1 MAQLSAQ
8 PGEGLSDALAFLD
21 LRRMDTVGVAN
32 LIGAEALRLFG
43 GAEAVIWVYRP
54 DLGRLF
60 CERSGSEPASVAVTE
75 ADCNLLEFGGV
86 AWEPGCGDVRA
97 RLIEASFG
105 LVAQQRNGIV
115 LGVALTQDDALRGV
129 LLIADADPPAGEIR
143 QELLSGFARQVAV
156 LLRNHA
162 QLQRAESNEG
172 QLQALFETAGELSS
186 NLDLE
191 TVLTAIVERV
201 QVVARVPVTYIMLVD
216 EEAEQVAMRVT
227 LGTEHPD
234 FPSLRL
240 KLGGGLGGRVAARR
254 RPFYT
259 SDYLD
264 DDRFEHDPE
273 VDAVVRHE
281 GLRSILGAPMSVSQR
296 FVGVLFVAD
305 RAARVFSEAE
315 VGLVTSL
322 ASHAATAIR
331 NADLYEH
338 ARSALADLA
347 HSNAVVQAQNM
358 RLQRAEALHARLSSA
373 VLEGKGLQ
381 DIVDLT
387 ASMTGG
393 QLLAFDRHH
402 QLVARAGEPG
412 DEFGRRLIAAGAAD
426 VAKDLPQLPR
436 LLAGGDGLT
445 VCLQPS
451 GPSRRHTW
459 LVAPIVAGAVP
470 LGSVWLSLSSA
481 EVADARPLFDQAT
494 RVVALELLKERAVAE
509 VHRRLGRELLD
520 DLLAGHARVDD
531 GMAKRAAE
539 MGVDLDQPHR
549 LVRIDLV
556 APRSPDA
563 AADSGHAPDALV
575 AVLRRQPWCRF
586 AARYSQAVVAVVD
599 RETPELAEHV
609 RATLS
614 RVADA
619 RERRLKAAIT
629 PPCSRVEDYRKFFMA
644 AGRVLALLR
653 GNSSASV
660 VDLGDAWVL
669 SLIFGGDDGSEM
681 AGFVE
686 AQLDS
691 LIRHDEQHGLGLV
704 ETLDAYLQA
713 DLSPTRTAA
722 ALHVHVNTVYYRLQ
736 RLREL
741 LGERFTEPRRALD
754 LRIALLAHQM
764 LSQ

>member
-1 MAQLSAQ
+1 MARLTAQ
-8 PGEGLSDALAFLD
+8 PGEGLSDTLAFLE
-21 LRRMDTVGVAN
+21 LRRMDTVELAG
-32 LIGAEALRLFG
+32 LISAEALRLFG
-43 GAEAVIWVYRP
+43 GEEAVIWVYRP

-60 CERSGSEPASVAVTE
+60 CERSGSEPASVAVAE
-75 ADCNLLEFGGV
+75 ADIDLLELGGV
-86 AWEPGCGDVRA
+86 SWEPGGADVRA

-105 LVAQQRNGIV
+105 LVAQRRDGNV
-115 LGVALTQDDALRGV
+115 LGVALNRDDALQGV
-129 LLIADADPPAGEIR
+129 LLIAGGASPVEEIR
-143 QELLSGFARQVAV
+143 EEPLAGFARQVAV
-156 LLRNHA
+156 LLSNHA

-201 QVVARVPVTYIMLVD
+201 QVVVNAPVSYIMLVD
-216 EEAEQVAMRVT
+216 EDPEQIAMRVT
-227 LGTEHPD
+227 LGTRHPA
-234 FPSLRL
+234 FAGLRL
-240 KLGGGLGGRVAARR
+240 KLGGGLGGRVAANR

-259 SDYLD
+259 SGYLD

-273 VDAVVRHE
+273 VDAVVRDE
-281 GLRSILGAPMSVSQR
+281 GVRSILGAPMSVSQR

-305 RAARVFSEAE
+305 RALRVFSEAE

-331 NADLYEH
+331 NADLYDR

-347 HSNAVVQAQNM
+347 HSNAVVQEQNN
-358 RLQRAEALHARLSSA
+358 RLRRAEALHARLSSA
-373 VLEGKGLQ
+373 VLEGQGMK
-381 DIVDLT
+381 DMVDLT
-387 ASMTGG
+387 ASVTGG
-393 QLLAFDRHH
+393 QLLAFDHHH
-402 QLVARAGEPG
+402 QLIAQAGEPG
-412 DEFGRRLIAAGAAD
+412 DAFGRRLLTAGAAD
-426 VAKDLPQLPR
+426 VARDLPELPR
-436 LLAGGDGLT
+436 LLAGGDGST
-445 VCLQPS
+445 VCLEPS
-451 GPSRRHTW
+451 GPHRRQTW

-470 LGSVWLSLSSA
+470 LGSVWLGLGAA

-509 VHRRLGRELLD
+509 VRRRLGRELLD

-539 MGVDLDQPHR
+539 MGVDLGQPHR
-549 LVRIDLV
+549 LVRIELV
-556 APRSPDA
+556 ARRSSEATVDL
-563 AADSGHAPDALV
+563 GGAPDALV
-575 AVLRRQPWCRF
+575 AALRRRSWCRF

-599 RETPELAEHV
+599 GEAPDLVEQV
-609 RATLS
+609 RATLTP
-614 RVADA
+614 VADA
-619 RERRLKAAIT
+619 NECRLKAAVT
-629 PPCSRVEDYRKFFMA
+629 PPCGRVEDYRKFFGA
-644 AGRVLALLR
+644 AGRVLALL
-653 GNSSASV
+653 GANASTSI
-660 VDLGDAWVL
+660 VDLAEAWVL
-669 SLIFGGDDGSEM
+669 SLVFGRDDDGEM

-686 AQLDS
+686 AQLGN
-691 LIRHDEQHGLGLV
+691 LLLHDEQHGLALL

-741 LGERFTEPRRALD
+741 LGEPFTEPRRALD
-754 LRIALLAHQM
+754 LRVALLAHQM

>member
-1 MAQLSAQ
+1 MARLTAQ
-8 PGEGLSDALAFLD
+8 PGEGLSDTLAFLE
-21 LRRMDTVGVAN
+21 LRRMDTVGLAS
-32 LIGAEALRLFG
+32 LISAEALRLFG
-43 GAEAVIWVYRP
+43 GEEAVIWVYRP

-60 CERSGSEPASVAVTE
+60 CERSESEPASVAVSE
-75 ADCNLLEFGGV
+75 ADIELLELGGV

-105 LVAQQRNGIV
+105 LVAEQRHETVI
-115 LGVALTQDDALRGV
+115 GVALTQDGSLQGV
-129 LLIADADPPAGEIR
+129 LLIAGGDAPAEEVR
-143 QELLSGFARQVAV
+143 EDLLLGFARQVAV

-172 QLQALFETAGELSS
+172 QLRALFETASELSS

-201 QVVARVPVTYIMLVD
+201 QVVAKAPISYIMLVD
-216 EEAEQVAMRVT
+216 ENGDQIAMRVT
-227 LGTEHPD
+227 LGTTHPA
-234 FPSLRL
+234 FTKLRL

-259 SDYLD
+259 SAYLD
-264 DDRFEHDPE
+264 DDRFEHSPE
-273 VDAVVRHE
+273 VDAAVREE
-281 GLRSILGAPMSVSQR
+281 GVRSILGAPMSVSQR

-305 RAARVFSEAE
+305 RAVRVFSEAE
-315 VGLVTSL
+315 VGLVTTL

-331 NADLYEH
+331 NADLYDR

-347 HSNAVVQAQNM
+347 HSNAVVQKQNT

-373 VLEGKGLQ
+373 VLEGKELQ

-387 ASMTGG
+387 ASVTGG

-412 DEFGRRLIAAGAAD
+412 DPFGRRLLAAGSAD
-426 VAKDLPQLPR
+426 LVKELPQLPQ
-436 LLAGGDGLT
+436 LLAGGDGAT
-445 VCLQPS
+445 VRLEPS
-451 GPSRRHTW
+451 GPLRQRTW

-470 LGSVWLSLSSA
+470 LGSVWLSLKAA

-509 VHRRLGRELLD
+509 VHRRLGHELLD
-520 DLLAGHARVDD
+520 DLLASHARIDE

-539 MGVDLDQPHR
+539 MGVDLSQPHR
-549 LVRIDLV
+549 LVRIELV
-556 APRSPDA
+556 AQPSAEGA
-563 AADSGHAPDALV
+563 AELGHAPDALV
-575 AVLRRQPWCRF
+575 AALRRQSWCRF

-599 RETPELAEHV
+599 GETTDLVEHV
-609 RATLS
+609 RATLTPVS
-614 RVADA
+614 DA

-629 PPCSRVEDYRKFFMA
+629 PPCGRVEDYRRFFLA

-653 GNSSASV
+653 GNSGTSV

-669 SLIFGGDDGSEM
+669 SLVFSGENDTEM
-681 AGFVE
+681 ASFVE
-686 AQLDS
+686 AQLGD
-691 LIRHDEQHGLGLV
+691 LIRHDEQHGLALV

-741 LGERFTEPRRALD
+741 LGEHFTEPRRALD
-754 LRIALLAHQM
+754 LRVALLAHQT

>member
-1 MAQLSAQ
+1 MARITAQ
-8 PGEGLSDALAFLD
+8 PGEGLSDTLAFLE
-21 LRRMDTVGVAN
+21 LGRMDTVELASLV
-32 LIGAEALRLFG
+32 GAEALRLFG
-43 GAEAVIWVYRP
+43 GSEAVIWVYRP

-60 CERSGSEPASVAVTE
+60 CERSEAEPASVAVTE
-75 ADCNLLEFGGV
+75 AEIELLEFGGV
-86 AWEPGCGDVRA
+86 SWEPGCGDVRA

-105 LVAQQRNGIV
+105 LVAQQRDGAV
-115 LGVALTQDDALRGV
+115 LGVALASGEALQGV
-129 LLIADADPPAGEIR
+129 LLIAGGPSAAEEIR
-143 QELLSGFARQVAV
+143 EQRLAGFARQVAV

-201 QVVARVPVTYIMLVD
+201 QVVARAPISYIMLVD
-216 EEAEQVAMRVT
+216 EETEQIAMRVT
-227 LGTEHPD
+227 LGTEHPAFTD
-234 FPSLRL
+234 LRL
-240 KLGGGLGGRVAARR
+240 KLGGGLGGRVAARQ

-259 SDYLD
+259 SAYLD
-264 DDRFEHDPE
+264 DERFEHNPE
-273 VDAVVRHE
+273 VDAAVRHE
-281 GLRSILGAPMSVSQR
+281 GVRSILGAPMSVSQR

-305 RAARVFSEAE
+305 RAVRVFSEAE

-331 NADLYEH
+331 NADLYDR

-347 HSNAVVQAQNM
+347 HSNAVVQTHNT

-373 VLEGKGLQ
+373 VLEGKALK

-387 ASMTGG
+387 ASVTGG

-402 QLVARAGEPG
+402 QLLAHAGEPG
-412 DEFGRRLIAAGAAD
+412 DPFGTRLLTAGSAE
-426 VAKDLPQLPR
+426 VARKLPQL
-436 LLAGGDGLT
+436 LAEGDGST
-445 VCLQPS
+445 VCLEPD
-451 GPSRRHTW
+451 GALRRHTW

-470 LGSVWLSLSSA
+470 LGSVWLSLSAA

-494 RVVALELLKERAVAE
+494 RVVALELLMERAVAE

-520 DLLAGHARVDD
+520 DLLAGHARIDD

-539 MGVDLDQPHR
+539 VGVDLGQPHR
-549 LVRIDLV
+549 LVRIHLVPRRSSDGTTDL
-556 APRSPDA
+556 
-563 AADSGHAPDALV
+563 GHLPDALV

-599 RETPELAEHV
+599 AETVDLAEQV
-609 RATLS
+609 RATLTPVS
-614 RVADA
+614 DADQC
-619 RERRLKAAIT
+619 RLTAALT
-629 PPCSRVEDYRKFFMA
+629 PPCQRPEDYRRFFLA

-653 GNSSASV
+653 GKSSSSV
-660 VDLGDAWVL
+660 VDLADAWVL
-669 SLIFGGDDGSEM
+669 SLVFGGEDDGEM
-681 AGFVE
+681 ADFVE
-686 AQLDS
+686 VQLGKMI
-691 LIRHDEQHGLGLV
+691 LHDEQHGLGLI

-741 LGERFTEPRRALD
+741 LGEHFTQPRRALD
-754 LRIALLAHQM
+754 LRVALLAHQT

>member
-1 MAQLSAQ
+1 MARLTAQ
-8 PGEGLSDALAFLD
+8 PGEGLSDTLAFLE
-21 LRRMDTVGVAN
+21 LRRIDTVELAS
-32 LIGAEALRLFG
+32 LISAEALRLFG
-43 GAEAVIWVYRP
+43 GAEAVVWVYRP

-60 CERSGSEPASVAVTE
+60 CERSGSEPASVAVAE
-75 ADCNLLEFGGV
+75 ADIELLELGGV
-86 AWEPGCGDVRA
+86 AWEPDCGDVRA

-105 LVAQQRNGIV
+105 LVAQQRNGTV
-115 LGVALTQDDALRGV
+115 LGVALNRDDALQGV
-129 LLIADADPPAGEIR
+129 LLIAGAESAAEEIGEER
-143 QELLSGFARQVAV
+143 LAGFAGQVAA
-156 LLRNHA
+156 LLGNHS

-172 QLQALFETAGELSS
+172 QLQALFETASELSS
-186 NLDLE
+186 NLELE

-201 QVVARVPVTYIMLVD
+201 QVVANAPVSYIMLVD
-216 EEAEQVAMRVT
+216 EDAEQIAMRVT
-227 LGTEHPD
+227 LGTEQPA
-234 FPSLRL
+234 FTGLRL
-240 KLGGGLGGRVAARR
+240 KLGGGLGGRVAARQ

-259 SDYLD
+259 SGYLD

-273 VDAVVRHE
+273 VDAVVRNE
-281 GLRSILGAPMSVSQR
+281 GVRSILGAPMSVSQR

-305 RAARVFSEAE
+305 RAVRVFSEAE

-331 NADLYEH
+331 NADLYDH

-347 HSNAVVQAQNM
+347 RSNAVVQTQNM
-358 RLQRAEALHARLSSA
+358 RLQRAEALHARLSGA
-373 VLEGKGLQ
+373 VLEGKGLR
-381 DIVDLT
+381 DIVELT
-387 ASMTGG
+387 ASVTGG

-402 QLVARAGEPG
+402 QLIARAGEPG
-412 DEFGRRLIAAGAAD
+412 DAFGRRLIAAGTAD
-426 VAKDLPQLPR
+426 VAKDLPQL
-436 LLAGGDGLT
+436 LAGGDGST

-451 GPSRRHTW
+451 GPFRRHTW
-459 LVAPIVAGAVP
+459 LVAPIVADEVP
-470 LGSVWLSLSSA
+470 LGSVWLSLKEA

-520 DLLAGHARVDD
+520 DLLGGHARADD
-531 GMAKRAAE
+531 GMAKLAAE
-539 MGVDLDQPHR
+539 MGVDLDRPHR

-556 APRSPDA
+556 AQHSSPEGT
-563 AADSGHAPDALV
+563 ADLGHAPEALV
-575 AVLRRQPWCRF
+575 AVLRRQSWCRF

-599 RETPELAEHV
+599 GETLDLVDHL
-609 RATLS
+609 RATLTP
-614 RVADA
+614 VADA
-619 RERRLKAAIT
+619 HERRLKAAVT
-629 PPCSRVEDYRKFFMA
+629 PPCNRVEDYRRFFLA
-644 AGRVLALLR
+644 AGRVLALVR

-660 VDLGDAWVL
+660 VDLADAWVL
-669 SLIFGGDDGSEM
+669 SLVFRGDDGGEM
-681 AGFVE
+681 ASFVE
-686 AQLDS
+686 AQLDQ
-691 LIRHDEQHGLGLV
+691 LILHDEQHGLGLV

-754 LRIALLAHQM
+754 LRVALLAHQM

>member
-1 MAQLSAQ
+1 MARLTAQ
-8 PGEGLSDALAFLD
+8 PGEGLSDTLAFLE
-21 LRRMDTVGVAN
+21 LRRIDTVELAS
-32 LIGAEALRLFG
+32 LISAEALRLFG
-43 GAEAVIWVYRP
+43 GAEAVVWVYRP

-60 CERSGSEPASVAVTE
+60 CERSGSEPASVAVAE
-75 ADCNLLEFGGV
+75 ADIELLELGGV
-86 AWEPGCGDVRA
+86 AWEPDCGDVRA

-105 LVAQQRNGIV
+105 LVAQQRNGTV
-115 LGVALTQDDALRGV
+115 LGVALNRDDALQGV
-129 LLIADADPPAGEIR
+129 LLIAGAESAAEEIGEER
-143 QELLSGFARQVAV
+143 LAGFAGQVAA
-156 LLRNHA
+156 LLGNHS

-172 QLQALFETAGELSS
+172 QLQALFETASELSS
-186 NLDLE
+186 NLELE

-201 QVVARVPVTYIMLVD
+201 QVVANAPVSYIMLVD
-216 EEAEQVAMRVT
+216 EDAEQIAMRVT
-227 LGTEHPD
+227 LGTEQPA
-234 FPSLRL
+234 FTGLRL
-240 KLGGGLGGRVAARR
+240 KLGGGLGGRVAARQ

-259 SDYLD
+259 SGYLD

-273 VDAVVRHE
+273 VDAVVRNE
-281 GLRSILGAPMSVSQR
+281 GVRSILGAPMSVSQR

-305 RAARVFSEAE
+305 RAVRVFSEAE

-331 NADLYEH
+331 NADLYDH

-347 HSNAVVQAQNM
+347 RSNAVVQTQNM
-358 RLQRAEALHARLSSA
+358 RLQRAEALHARLSGA
-373 VLEGKGLQ
+373 VLEGKGLR
-381 DIVDLT
+381 DIVELT
-387 ASMTGG
+387 ASVTGG

-402 QLVARAGEPG
+402 QLIARAGEPG
-412 DEFGRRLIAAGAAD
+412 DAFGRRLIAAGTAD
-426 VAKDLPQLPR
+426 VAKDLPQL
-436 LLAGGDGLT
+436 LAGGDGST

-451 GPSRRHTW
+451 GPFRRHTW
-459 LVAPIVAGAVP
+459 LVAPIVADEVP
-470 LGSVWLSLSSA
+470 LGSVWLSLKEA

-520 DLLAGHARVDD
+520 DLLGGHARADD
-531 GMAKRAAE
+531 GMAKLAAE
-539 MGVDLDQPHR
+539 MGVDLDRPHR

-556 APRSPDA
+556 AQHSSPEGT
-563 AADSGHAPDALV
+563 ADLGHAPEALV
-575 AVLRRQPWCRF
+575 AVLRRQSWCRF

-599 RETPELAEHV
+599 GETLDLVDHL
-609 RATLS
+609 RATLTP
-614 RVADA
+614 VADA
-619 RERRLKAAIT
+619 HERRLKAAVT
-629 PPCSRVEDYRKFFMA
+629 PPCNRVEDYRKFFLA
-644 AGRVLALLR
+644 AGRVLALVR

-660 VDLGDAWVL
+660 VDLADAWVL
-669 SLIFGGDDGSEM
+669 SLVFRGDDGGEM
-681 AGFVE
+681 ASFVE
-686 AQLDS
+686 AQLDQ
-691 LIRHDEQHGLGLV
+691 LILHDEQHGLGLV

-754 LRIALLAHQM
+754 LRVALLAHQM

>member
-1 MAQLSAQ
+1 MARLTAQ
-8 PGEGLSDALAFLD
+8 PGEGLSDTLAFLE
-21 LRRMDTVGVAN
+21 LRRMDTVELAS
-32 LIGAEALRLFG
+32 LISAEALRLFG

-60 CERSGSEPASVAVTE
+60 CERSGSEPASVAV
-75 ADCNLLEFGGV
+75 ADADIDLLELGGV

-105 LVAQQRNGIV
+105 LVAQQRDGAV
-115 LGVALTQDDALRGV
+115 LGVALKRGDALQGV
-129 LLIADADPPAGEIR
+129 LLIAGGASPAEGVRE
-143 QELLSGFARQVAV
+143 ELLASFARQVAV
-156 LLRNHA
+156 LLSNHA
-162 QLQRAESNEG
+162 QFQRAESNEG
-172 QLQALFETAGELSS
+172 QLQALFETAGELTS

-201 QVVARVPVTYIMLVD
+201 QVVANAPVSYIMLVD
-216 EEAEQVAMRVT
+216 EDAEQIAMRVT
-227 LGTEHPD
+227 LGTEDPA
-234 FPSLRL
+234 FTGLRL
-240 KLGGGLGGRVAARR
+240 KLGGGLGGRVAARQ

-259 SDYLD
+259 SGYLD

-281 GLRSILGAPMSVSQR
+281 GVRSILGAPMSVSQR

-305 RAARVFSEAE
+305 RSVRVFSEAE

-331 NADLYEH
+331 NADLYDR

-347 HSNAVVQAQNM
+347 HSNAVVQEQNM

-373 VLEGKGLQ
+373 VLGGKGLK

-402 QLVARAGEPG
+402 QLVAHAGEPG
-412 DEFGRRLIAAGAAD
+412 DAFGRRLLAAGAVD

-436 LLAGGDGLT
+436 LLAGGDGST
-445 VCLQPS
+445 VCLEPS
-451 GPSRRHTW
+451 GSLRRHTW
-459 LVAPIVAGAVP
+459 LVAPIVAGTVP

-539 MGVDLDQPHR
+539 MGVDLSRPHR
-549 LVRIDLV
+549 LVRVDLV
-556 APRSPDA
+556 AQRSGDGT
-563 AADSGHAPDALV
+563 ADPGQAPDALV
-575 AVLRRQPWCRF
+575 TGLRRQPWCRF

-599 RETPELAEHV
+599 GETPDLEEHV
-609 RATLS
+609 RTTLTP
-614 RVADA
+614 VTAA
-619 RERRLKAAIT
+619 HECRLKAAIT
-629 PPCSRVEDYRKFFMA
+629 PPCSQVEDYRKFFLA

-653 GNSSASV
+653 GSSSTSV
-660 VDLGDAWVL
+660 VDLADAWVL
-669 SLIFGGDDGSEM
+669 SLVFRGDDDGEM

-686 AQLDS
+686 AQLGE
-691 LIRHDEQHGLGLV
+691 LILHDEQHGLSLV
-704 ETLDAYLQA
+704 GTLDAYLQA

-741 LGERFTEPRRALD
+741 LGERFTEPRRTLD
-754 LRIALLAHQM
+754 LRVALLAHQT

>member
-1 MAQLSAQ
+1 MARLTAQ
-8 PGEGLSDALAFLD
+8 PGEGLSDTLAFLE
-21 LRRMDTVGVAN
+21 LRRMDTVGLAS
-32 LIGAEALRLFG
+32 LISAEALRLFG
-43 GAEAVIWVYRP
+43 GAEAVVWVYRP

-60 CERSGSEPASVAVTE
+60 CERSGSEPASVAVAE
-75 ADCNLLEFGGV
+75 ADIDLLEFGGV
-86 AWEPGCGDVRA
+86 TWEPGCGDVRA

-105 LVAQQRNGIV
+105 LAAQQRDATV
-115 LGVALTQDDALRGV
+115 LGVALNRDDALQGV
-129 LLIADADPPAGEIR
+129 LLIAGGTSPAEEIR
-143 QELLSGFARQVAV
+143 EELLSGFARQVAV
-156 LLRNHA
+156 LLSNHA

-172 QLQALFETAGELSS
+172 QLQALFETASELSS

-201 QVVARVPVTYIMLVD
+201 QVVAKVPVSYIMLVD
-216 EEAEQVAMRVT
+216 EDAEQIAMRVT
-227 LGTEHPD
+227 LGTEHPA

-259 SDYLD
+259 SAYLD
-264 DDRFEHDPE
+264 DDRFEHDPD

-281 GLRSILGAPMSVSQR
+281 GVRSILGAPMSVSQR

-305 RAARVFSEAE
+305 REARVFSEAE

-331 NADLYEH
+331 NADLYDR

-347 HSNAVVQAQNM
+347 HSNAVVQTQNT
-358 RLQRAEALHARLSSA
+358 RLERAEALHARLSSA

-393 QLLAFDRHH
+393 QLLVFDRHH
-402 QLVARAGEPG
+402 QLIARAGEPG
-412 DEFGRRLIAAGAAD
+412 DAFGRRLLAAGAAD
-426 VAKDLPQLPR
+426 VAKDLPQLPQ
-436 LLAGGDGLT
+436 LLSAGDGAT
-445 VCLQPS
+445 VCLEPS
-451 GPSRRHTW
+451 GPFRQQTW

-539 MGVDLDQPHR
+539 MGVDLGQPHR

-556 APRSPDA
+556 AQRSSEGT
-563 AADSGHAPDALV
+563 ADLGHAPDALV

-599 RETPELAEHV
+599 GETPDLVERV
-609 RATLS
+609 RATLTP
-614 RVADA
+614 VADA

-629 PPCSRVEDYRKFFMA
+629 PPCTRVDDYRKFFLA
-644 AGRVLALLR
+644 AGRILELLR
-653 GNSSASV
+653 GNSSTSV
-660 VDLGDAWVL
+660 VDLADAWVL
-669 SLIFGGDDGSEM
+669 SLIFRGDDDGEM
-681 AGFVE
+681 ASFVE
-686 AQLDS
+686 SQLHS
-691 LIRHDEQHGLGLV
+691 LILHDEQHGLGLV

-754 LRIALLAHQM
+754 LRVALLAHQM
-764 LSQ
+764 LAQ

>member
-1 MAQLSAQ
+1 MARLIAQ
-8 PGEGLSDALAFLD
+8 PGEGLSDTLAFLE
-21 LRRMDTVGVAN
+21 LRRMDTVGLAN
-32 LIGAEALRLFG
+32 LISAEALRLFG

-60 CERSGSEPASVAVTE
+60 CERSGSEPASVALSEEDVG
-75 ADCNLLEFGGV
+75 LLELGGV
-86 AWEPGCGDVRA
+86 CWEPGCGDVRA

-105 LVAQQRNGIV
+105 LVAQQRDGTV
-115 LGVALTQDDALRGV
+115 LGVALTQDEELQGV
-129 LLIADADPPAGEIR
+129 LLIAGAPAPEDVEEER
-143 QELLSGFARQVAV
+143 LAGFARQVAV
-156 LLRNHA
+156 LLKNHA

-172 QLQALFETAGELSS
+172 QLQALFETASELSS

-201 QVVARVPVTYIMLVD
+201 QVVANAPVSYIMLVD
-216 EEAEQVAMRVT
+216 EEAGEIAMRVT
-227 LGTEHPD
+227 LGIEHPE
-234 FPSLRL
+234 FTSLRL

-259 SDYLD
+259 SAYLD
-264 DDRFEHDPE
+264 DDRFEHDAG

-281 GLRSILGAPMSVSQR
+281 GVRSILGAPMSVSQR

-305 RAARVFSEAE
+305 RTARVFSEAE

-322 ASHAATAIR
+322 ASHAASAIR
-331 NADLYEH
+331 NADLYDR
-338 ARSALADLA
+338 ARSALADLSR
-347 HSNAVVQAQNM
+347 SNAVVQEQNM
-358 RLQRAEALHARLSSA
+358 RLQRAEALHARLSDA
-373 VLEGKGLQ
+373 VLEGQGLQ
-381 DIVDLT
+381 DMVDLT

-402 QLVARAGEPG
+402 QLIARAGEPG
-412 DEFGRRLIAAGAAD
+412 DAFGKRLVAKGSAD
-426 VAKDLPQLPR
+426 AAKDLPQLPR
-436 LLAGGDGLT
+436 LLAGGDGST
-445 VCLQPS
+445 VCLEPD
-451 GPSRRHTW
+451 GRSRRHTW

-470 LGSVWLSLSSA
+470 LGSVWLSLKSA

-520 DLLAGHARVDD
+520 DLLAGHARIDE
-531 GMAKRAAE
+531 GMGKRAAE
-539 MGVDLDQPHR
+539 VGVDLAQPHR
-549 LVRIDLV
+549 LVRVDLV
-556 APRSPDA
+556 APRGPDG
-563 AADSGHAPDALV
+563 AADLGSAPDALV

-586 AARYSQAVVAVVD
+586 AARYSQAVVAVTD
-599 RETPELAEHV
+599 GETTDLVEHV

-614 RVADA
+614 PLAETRGC
-619 RERRLKAAIT
+619 RLKAAVT
-629 PPCSRVEDYRKFFMA
+629 PPCGRVEDYRRFFLA

-653 GNSSASV
+653 GSESTSV
-660 VDLGDAWVL
+660 VDLADAWVL
-669 SLIFGGDDGSEM
+669 SLVFGGEDEGDM

-686 AQLDS
+686 AQLGG
-691 LIRHDEQHGLGLV
+691 LILHDEQHGLGLV

-713 DLSPTRTAA
+713 ELSPTRTAA

-741 LGERFTEPRRALD
+741 LGESFTEPRRALD
-754 LRIALLAHQM
+754 LRVALLARQT

>member
-1 MAQLSAQ
+1 MAQPTAQ
-8 PGEGLSDALAFLD
+8 PGARLSDTLAFLE
-21 LRRMDTVGVAN
+21 LREMDTVGLTRLVS
-32 LIGAEALRLFG
+32 AEALRLFG
-43 GAEAVIWVYRP
+43 GEEAVIWVYRP

-60 CERSGSEPASVAVTE
+60 CERSGSEPASVAVTDAE
-75 ADCNLLEFGGV
+75 IDLLGFGGV

-105 LVAQQRNGIV
+105 LVARQRDGTV
-115 LGVALTQDDALRGV
+115 LGIALTRDEALRGV
-129 LLIADADPPAGEIR
+129 LLIAGAASPAEEIGE
-143 QELLSGFARQVAV
+143 ELLSGFARQVAV
-156 LLRNHA
+156 LLSNHA

-201 QVVARVPVTYIMLVD
+201 QVVAKVPVSYIMLVD
-216 EEAEQVAMRVT
+216 EDAGQIAMRVT
-227 LGTEHPD
+227 LGTEHPA

-259 SDYLD
+259 SAYLD

-273 VDAVVRHE
+273 VDAAVRDE
-281 GLRSILGAPMSVSQR
+281 GVRSILGAPMSVAER

-305 RAARVFSEAE
+305 RTARVFSEAE
-315 VGLVTSL
+315 VGLVASL

-331 NADLYEH
+331 NADLYDR

-347 HSNAVVQAQNM
+347 HSNAVVQTQNM
-358 RLQRAEALHARLSSA
+358 RLQRAEALHARLSGA
-373 VLEGKGLQ
+373 VLEGKGLK
-381 DIVDLT
+381 DIVELT

-402 QLVARAGEPG
+402 QLIARAGEPG
-412 DEFGRRLIAAGAAD
+412 DAFGKRLVEAGSAD
-426 VAKDLPQLPR
+426 VAKDLPQLPQ
-436 LLAGGDGLT
+436 LLAGGDGAT
-445 VCLQPS
+445 VCLEPS
-451 GPSRRHTW
+451 GPFRRHTW

-470 LGSVWLSLSSA
+470 LGSVWLSLRSA
-481 EVADARPLFDQAT
+481 EVDDARPLFDQAT

-539 MGVDLDQPHR
+539 MGVDLSQPHR
-549 LVRIDLV
+549 LVRIGLP
-556 APRSPDA
+556 AKHPA
-563 AADSGHAPDALV
+563 NGTADPGHAPDAVV

-599 RETPELAEHV
+599 GETLDLVEHV
-609 RATLS
+609 RATLTP
-614 RVADA
+614 VAAA
-619 RERRLKAAIT
+619 RGHRLKAAIT
-629 PPCSRVEDYRKFFMA
+629 PPCRRVEDYRKFFGA
-644 AGRVLALLR
+644 AGRVLALLP
-653 GNSSASV
+653 GNAGASV
-660 VDLGDAWVL
+660 VDLADAWVL
-669 SLIFGGDDGSEM
+669 SLVFGGDDEGEM

-686 AQLDS
+686 AQLGN
-691 LIRHDEQHGLGLV
+691 LILHDEEHGLGLV
-704 ETLDAYLQA
+704 QTLDAYLRA

-722 ALHVHVNTVYYRLQ
+722 ALHVHVNTVYYRLRQ
-736 RLREL
+736 LREL

-754 LRIALLAHQM
+754 LRVALLAHQM